1 MWHETSSHQIQPTR
15 CLSEPAIAGSMPHRA
30 GTGDTGDTGAG
41 PMREARAG
49 WGAWGARWDT
59 READARARYGAVA
72 GTGGWATRAL
82 GCGDREAGAGG
93 VACQA
98 STTTG
103 MIMGRRR

>member
-1 MWHETSSHQIQPTR
+1 MKHER
-15 CLSEPAIAGSMPHRA
+15 G
-30 GTGDTGDTGAG
+30 
-41 PMREARAG
+41 
-49 WGAWGARWDT
+49 GARGARGGDT